1 MIFIFKTNVKQHQ
14 SISPLVCLQFRVF
27 RLLGLKKVLIAV
39 CTRFLVHLDKNE
51 ISHVL
56 FLLFLLICSTL
67 NKARSQ
73 RQRLT
78 GRLRPSV
85 TCERFPTQSW
95 SRSGVREGGVWRG
108 GGGGGGVSL
117 ESHARDSRLT
127 GNWQRSRLILCC
139 LCSPQHAPVCVSPC
153 PLVCQCCHVSGS
165 CAAGSGEAELDPATH
180 SETRQNKDTQQVC
193 LETVSASIL
202 RRENSEAQ
210 TFPAVVEDWHEQTW
224 KWVSWSDTAE
234 LGVVCFRQPGS
245 FYRPLRTQ
253 LQLCCGH

>member
-95 SRSGVREGGVWRG
+95 SRSGVREGEVWRG
-108 GGGGGGVSL
+108 GWSKPGVSCARL
-117 ESHARDSRLT
+117 QADGELAKESPHTVLFVFASACTCVRLSLSACLSVLSC
-127 GNWQRSRLILCC
+127 QR
-139 LCSPQHAPVCVSPC
+139 
-153 PLVCQCCHVSGS
+153 LVCSRQRGGRAGPCH
-165 CAAGSGEAELDPATH
+165 AL
-180 SETRQNKDTQQVC
+180 RNKAKQRHTASLFGDSFC
-193 LETVSASIL
+193 LHLETGEL
-202 RRENSEAQ
+202 RGAN
-210 TFPAVVEDWHEQTW
+210 FP
-224 KWVSWSDTAE
+224 
-234 LGVVCFRQPGS
+234 G
-245 FYRPLRTQ
+245 
-253 LQLCCGH
+253 CCGGLTRADLEMGELIRHG